1 MPLFIVPGDP
11 ATAFDVSGLRQRFP
25 GFSWGDEPPDWAL
38 AAVGAARAVETDEP
52 APSGPNKV
60 VVRGSFALVDG
71 VYTRQWSE
79 RNKTAAEM
87 LSAVNATKTALL
99 NRGAPYGPPEAIKY
113 IDVMSENALAVI
125 GGVTSAAILA
135 NAGALSW
142 GSPYNTHIAQDN
154 SQVTFATAADGIAF
168 AGSVGGWYGAVVLHA
183 RSLKD
188 AVEAAADPTTVDIT
202 AGWPA

>member
-1 MPLFIVPGDP
+1 MTLIILTASP
-11 ATAFDVSGLRQRFP
+11 AEYIGMSEIRSRFP
-25 GFSWGDEPPDWAL
+25 VIAWGDDPPDWAL
-38 AAVGAARAVETDEP
+38 ASVGAVRVVPVSKPD
-52 APSGPNKV
+52 PSSSAKV
-60 VVRGSFALVDG
+60 VIPAAATQVAG
-71 VYTRQWSE
+71 VWTQQWAE

-87 LSAVNATKTALL
+87 VTAINEKKAALL
-99 NRGAPYGPPEAIKY
+99 LRGAPYGGKF

-188 AVEAAADPTTVDIT
+188 AVEAATDPTTVDIT

>member
-1 MPLFIVPGDP
+1 MLYIVTAQP
-11 ATAFDVSGLRQRFP
+11 ASYLSISDIRARFP
-25 GFSWGDEPPDWAL
+25 GISWGDDPPDWAL
-38 AAVGAARAVETDEP
+38 AKVGAARVVDVAAPTPGENEEVVP
-52 APSGPNKV
+52 AAATFSGGVWTRAWSV
-60 VVRGSFALVDG
+60 VTKDNARIAADKI
-71 VYTRQWSE
+71 TAINE
-79 RNKTAAEM
+79 RKAE
-87 LSAVNATKTALL
+87 LL
-99 NRGAPYGPPEAIKY
+99 ARGAPYAGKY

-168 AGSVGGWYGAVVLHA
+168 AGTVGGWYGAVVLHA

>member
-1 MPLFIVPGDP
+1 MSLFVAIADLSES
-11 ATAFDVSGLRQRFP
+11 FDVYALRRKFP
-25 GFSWGDEPPDWAL
+25 GCSWGDDPPDWAL
-38 AAVGAARAVETDEP
+38 AGAGVARAVETVAP
-52 APSGPNKV
+52 APSSAAKV
-60 VVRGSFALVDG
+60 VVRGAFSLVDG

-79 RNKTAAEM
+79 RNMTAAE
-87 LSAVNATKTALL
+87 LVTVINETKAALL
-99 NRGAPYGPPEAIKY
+99 NRGAPYGGKY

-142 GSPYNTHIAQDN
+142 GAPYNTHIAQDN

-188 AVEAAADPTTVDIT
+188 AVEAATDPTTVDIT
-202 AGWPA
+202 SGWPA